1 MRIWCEG
8 WFEARFKGGLRLSL
22 KGIQTN
28 LQIDIVKATI
38 LSGLKIGL
46 MVGLI
51 NLNASLMNRAF
62 RATRP

>member
-28 LQIDIVKATI
+28 LQNGCCRSDD
-38 LSGLKIGL
+38 LKGFEAKFDGWFDQFEGI
-46 MVGLI
+46 I
-51 NLNASLMNRAF
+51 N
-62 RATRP
+62 

>member
-28 LQIDIVKATI
+28 LQIGVVEATT
-38 LSGLKIGL
+38 LSGLKLSL

-51 NLNASLMNRAF
+51 NLKASLINRVF
-62 RATRP
+62 